1 LKYLEPERAA
11 KRIDHYPEVMGKLMR
26 MLYTYLFPVVWV
38 SFLLYWQIMAVNV
51 KATQRLE
58 PAASRVARM
67 VLFLF
72 ALLLIEYPRIPIPW
86 LYRRVLPAVSMSFW
100 CGAAITVAGLGFCVW
115 ARRHLGRNWSRS
127 VTIKEDH
134 RLIVTGPYAVVRHPI
149 YTGLLVAFLGTAI
162 AVAQVRGV
170 LAFLFIFVALWSK
183 LRLEERWMHDHFG
196 TSYEVYSR
204 RVAALV
210 PYLL

>member
-1 LKYLEPERAA
+1 V
-11 KRIDHYPEVMGKLMR
+11 EVVGKLMR
-26 MLYTYLFPVVWV
+26 MLYAYLFPVVWIA
-38 SFLLYWQIMAVNV
+38 FLLYWQLMAVNV

-58 PAASRVARM
+58 PATSRIARV

-72 ALLLIEYPRIPIPW
+72 ALLLIGYPGIPIHW
-86 LYRRVLPAVSMSFW
+86 LYRRILPDARLCFW
-100 CGAAITVAGLGFCVW
+100 TGAAITVAGLGFCVW
-115 ARRHLGRNWSRS
+115 ARLHLGRNWSRS

-134 RLIVTGPYAVVRHPI
+134 ELIVSGPYAVVRHPI
-149 YTGLLVAFLGTAI
+149 YTGLLVGFLGTGI

-170 LAFLFIFVALWSK
+170 LAFLFIFAALWIK
-183 LRLEERWMHDHFG
+183 LRLEERWMRAHFG
-196 TSYEVYSR
+196 ASYEMYSR